1 MSLSIIYWKIIRWF
15 EKEQQVDCSSICFM
29 QMIWMSLP
37 YDIIYA
43 SIARLGVNT
52 IHQLTLRIWIYY
64 GLSYIEMINLIP
76 ISFLMLFGNVITR
89 LITALYNNIRENI
102 QILQTLIVL
111 RPLSSLPKVW
121 EIAEV
126 GREMQQMK

>member
-1 MSLSIIYWKIIRWF
+1 MP
-15 EKEQQVDCSSICFM
+15 
-29 QMIWMSLP
+29 LP

-43 SIARLGVNT
+43 SIARLEVNK
-52 IHQLTLRIWIYY
+52 IHQLTLKIWIYY

-76 ISFLMLFGNVITR
+76 ISFSNAFWKCHCG

-111 RPLSSLPKVW
+111 RPLSLLPKV
-121 EIAEV
+121 
-126 GREMQQMK
+126 

>member
-1 MSLSIIYWKIIRWF
+1 M
-15 EKEQQVDCSSICFM
+15 
-29 QMIWMSLP
+29 
-37 YDIIYA
+37 A

-76 ISFLMLFGNVITR
+76 ISFLMLFGNVIAMLT
-89 LITALYNNIRENI
+89 TALYNNIRENI

-111 RPLSSLPKVW
+111 RPLSSLPKV
-121 EIAEV
+121 
-126 GREMQQMK
+126 